1 MAVTTTPPDDFSDT
15 IRRMVDTEN
24 TLLNHRMGWLT
35 TLQGLLF
42 ASLGV
47 AWDKPRASLLIPI
60 LCGLGIGTAVT
71 ILLSL
76 IGASRAQAQ
85 LIAWWDIHRPES
97 YAGPDIVGLR
107 PASSKL
113 GVLLDPW
120 NWLAAM
126 FVAAW
131 LAVIVGRLS
140 AAQHSSPTARSSIPT
155 VGRTLP

>member
-1 MAVTTTPPDDFSDT
+1 MPTTSPDDFSET
-15 IRRMVDTEN
+15 IRKMVDSEN
-24 TLLNHRMGWLT
+24 TLVNHRMGWLT

-47 AWDKPRASLLIPI
+47 AWDKSTASSLLPI
-60 LCGLGIGTAVT
+60 LCGLGIGTAVI

-76 IGASRAQAQ
+76 VGASRAQAQ
-85 LIAWWDIHRPES
+85 LIAWWDAHRPES
-97 YAGPDIVGLR
+97 YAGPDVLGLR
-107 PASSKL
+107 PANSKL
-113 GVLLDPW
+113 GGLLDPW

-140 AAQHSSPTARSSIPT
+140 ESRHGPGTVRPNVPT
-155 VGRTLP
+155 VGRASP

>member
-1 MAVTTTPPDDFSDT
+1 MPTTSPDDFSDT
-15 IRRMVDTEN
+15 IRKMVDTEN
-24 TLLNHRMGWLT
+24 TLVNHRMGWLT

-47 AWDKPRASLLIPI
+47 AWDKPTASALLPI

-97 YAGPDIVGLR
+97 YVGPDIVGLR

-131 LAVIVGRLS
+131 LAVIIGRLS
-140 AAQHSSPTARSSIPT
+140 INQSSATAHSSVSTIRRT
-155 VGRTLP
+155 TLP